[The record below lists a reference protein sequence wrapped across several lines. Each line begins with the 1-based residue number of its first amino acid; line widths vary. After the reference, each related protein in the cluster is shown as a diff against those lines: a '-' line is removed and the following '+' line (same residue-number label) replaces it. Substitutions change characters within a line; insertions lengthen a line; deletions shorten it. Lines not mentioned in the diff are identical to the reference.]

1 MIVTRVYFFL
11 LRRGLFS
18 GRFVRRVLLVD
29 FFYEI
34 LFCAVVI
41 AGKKYVKNIVFFDS
55 VKRSQIFHRHDFCVC
70 YFKIG
75 NFFYAG

>member
-41 AGKKYVKNIVFFDS
+41 ARKEDVKCADGIIRPFDRMS
-55 VKRSQIFHRHDFCVC
+55 D
-70 YFKIG
+70 
-75 NFFYAG
+75 

>member
-41 AGKKYVKNIVFFDS
+41 ARKENVKCAGGIISPFD
-55 VKRSQIFHRHDFCVC
+55 RM
-70 YFKIG
+70 
-75 NFFYAG
+75 

>member
-1 MIVTRVYFFL
+1 MIVTRVFFFL

-41 AGKKYVKNIVFFDS
+41 ARKENVKCAGGIISPFD
-55 VKRSQIFHRHDFCVC
+55 RM
-70 YFKIG
+70 
-75 NFFYAG
+75 

>member
-41 AGKKYVKNIVFFDS
+41 ARKENVKCAGGIISPFD
-55 VKRSQIFHRHDFCVC
+55 RI
-70 YFKIG
+70 
-75 NFFYAG
+75 

>member
-41 AGKKYVKNIVFFDS
+41 ARKENVQCAGGIISPFD
-55 VKRSQIFHRHDFCVC
+55 RI
-70 YFKIG
+70 
-75 NFFYAG
+75 

>member
-41 AGKKYVKNIVFFDS
+41 ARKENVKCAGGLISPFD
-55 VKRSQIFHRHDFCVC
+55 RM
-70 YFKIG
+70 
-75 NFFYAG
+75 

>member
-18 GRFVRRVLLVD
+18 GRFVRRVLPVD

-41 AGKKYVKNIVFFDS
+41 ARKEDVECAGGIISPFD
-55 VKRSQIFHRHDFCVC
+55 RM
-70 YFKIG
+70 
-75 NFFYAG
+75 

>member
-18 GRFVRRVLLVD
+18 GHFVRRVLLVD

-41 AGKKYVKNIVFFDS
+41 ARKENVKCAGGIISPFD
-55 VKRSQIFHRHDFCVC
+55 RM
-70 YFKIG
+70 
-75 NFFYAG
+75 

>member
-18 GRFVRRVLLVD
+18 GRFVRRVLFVD

-41 AGKKYVKNIVFFDS
+41 ARKENVKCAGGIISPFD
-55 VKRSQIFHRHDFCVC
+55 RM
-70 YFKIG
+70 
-75 NFFYAG
+75 

>member
-11 LRRGLFS
+11 LRRGIFS

-41 AGKKYVKNIVFFDS
+41 ARKENVKCAGGIISPFD
-55 VKRSQIFHRHDFCVC
+55 RM
-70 YFKIG
+70 
-75 NFFYAG
+75 

>member
-18 GRFVRRVLLVD
+18 GRFVRRVLAVD

-41 AGKKYVKNIVFFDS
+41 ARKEDVKCVGGIISPFD
-55 VKRSQIFHRHDFCVC
+55 RI
-70 YFKIG
+70 
-75 NFFYAG
+75 

>member
-41 AGKKYVKNIVFFDS
+41 ARKKDVKCAGGIISPFD
-55 VKRSQIFHRHDFCVC
+55 RM
-70 YFKIG
+70 
-75 NFFYAG
+75 

>member
-11 LRRGLFS
+11 LRRGLYS

-41 AGKKYVKNIVFFDS
+41 ARKENVKCAGGIISPFD
-55 VKRSQIFHRHDFCVC
+55 RI
-70 YFKIG
+70 
-75 NFFYAG
+75 

>member
-11 LRRGLFS
+11 LRLGLFS

-41 AGKKYVKNIVFFDS
+41 ARKENVKCAGGIISPFD
-55 VKRSQIFHRHDFCVC
+55 RM
-70 YFKIG
+70 
-75 NFFYAG
+75 